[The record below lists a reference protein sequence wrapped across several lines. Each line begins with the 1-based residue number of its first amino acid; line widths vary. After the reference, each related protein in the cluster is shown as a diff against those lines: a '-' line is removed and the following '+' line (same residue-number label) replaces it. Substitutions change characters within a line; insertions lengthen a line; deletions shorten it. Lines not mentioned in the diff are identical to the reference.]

1 MSSAVRLDRTRAR
14 LETLACAGIDSFEF
28 REQALIE
35 LRRVIPHDYGMLWT
49 TDPATGF
56 FTSAMPNS
64 TVDDPD
70 MVYCRM
76 SHRNEFVEPDFNKF
90 RVLARLPRHV
100 GVLSQATGADL
111 GRSARYRTMLQP
123 LGFEHELRLALV
135 DSSMCWG
142 AVMLWRAADSP
153 DFTEDDQ
160 TAAAQLGPSLASGL
174 RVAMIVGAGET
185 GWTPDGPGL
194 ILLDD
199 GYAIRSMTPGAQR
212 WLAELDPSPLG
223 LPEPVVAVAASL
235 ANDASGSA
243 PTWLTPW
250 ARVRGRAG
258 RWIMIHGSR
267 TQHAEG
273 GEASTAIIIEE
284 AKAAEIAP
292 IIVSAYRLSER
303 EAEVTRLILHG
314 LSTKEIAA
322 EMYLSAYT
330 VQDYLKAIFDKV
342 GVRSR
347 RQLAARLYE
356 EHYWPSYGRGE
367 LHPDTTGAPTAFR
380 DDDGAETERP
390 RGE

>member
-1 MSSAVRLDRTRAR
+1 MTPAVSLDRTRAR
-14 LETLACAGIDSFEF
+14 LETIACAGDDSFEF
-28 REQALIE
+28 RAQALSE
-35 LRRVIPHDYGMLWT
+35 LREVIPHDYGMVWT

-90 RVLARLPRHV
+90 RVLARRPGHV
-100 GVLSQATGADL
+100 GVLSQATGGDL
-111 GRSARYRTMLQP
+111 DRSARYRTMLQP
-123 LGFEHELRLALV
+123 LGFKHELRAALV
-135 DSSMCWG
+135 DGSVCWG
-142 AVMLWRAADSP
+142 AAMLWRAADSP
-153 DFTEDDQ
+153 DFTEQDQ
-160 TAAAQLGPSLASGL
+160 TTAAQLGPTLASGL
-174 RVAMIVGAGET
+174 RVALIAGADKT
-185 GWTPDGPGL
+185 GWTSDGPGL

-199 GYAIRSMTPGAQR
+199 QYAIRSITPSAQR
-212 WLAELDPSPLG
+212 WLEELETSPLG
-223 LPEPVVAVAASL
+223 LPEPVLAVAASL
-235 ANDASGSA
+235 ATDPPEGARA
-243 PTWLTPW
+243 WLSPW
-250 ARVRGRAG
+250 ARVRGRSG

-267 TQHAEG
+267 TQDAGG

-330 VQDYLKAIFDKV
+330 VQDYLKSIFDKV

-356 EHYWPSYGRGE
+356 EHYWPNYGRGE
-367 LHPDTTGAPTAFR
+367 LHPDSTGAPAGFR
-380 DDDGAETERP
+380 G
-390 RGE
+390 

>member
-1 MSSAVRLDRTRAR
+1 MAAATRVSRTRAK
-14 LETLACAGIDSFEF
+14 LERLACAGVDSFEY
-28 REQALIE
+28 RDRALGE
-35 LRRVIPHDYGMLWT
+35 LRKLIPHDYGMLWT

-90 RVLARLPRHV
+90 RVLARQSRHV
-100 GVLSQATGADL
+100 GVLSDATGGDL

-123 LGFEHELRLALV
+123 LGFAHELRLAVV
-135 DSSMCWG
+135 DGSGCWG
-142 AVMLWRAADSP
+142 AAMLWRAADSP
-153 DFTEDDQ
+153 DFTEQDQ
-160 TAAAQLGPSLASGL
+160 TAAAQLGPTLASGL
-174 RVAMIVGAGET
+174 RVALVTGARET
-185 GWTPDGPGL
+185 GWTSEGPGL

-199 GYAIRSMTPGAQR
+199 SYAVQGITPSAQL
-212 WLAELDPSPLG
+212 WLQELDASPLG

-235 ANDASGSA
+235 ASPSPNSA
-243 PTWLTPW
+243 PAWLSPW
-250 ARVRGRAG
+250 ARVRGRSG

-267 TQHAEG
+267 TEDARG
-273 GEASTAIIIEE
+273 GETSTAIIIED
-284 AKAAEIAP
+284 AKPAEIAP

-303 EAEVTRLILHG
+303 EAEVTRRILQG

-322 EMYLSAYT
+322 EMFLSAYT
-330 VQDYLKAIFDKV
+330 VQDYLKSVFDKV

-356 EHYWPSYGRGE
+356 EHFWPNYGRGE
-367 LHPDTTGAPTAFR
+367 LHPDPTGAPAGFR
-380 DDDGAETERP
+380 A
-390 RGE
+390 

>member
-1 MSSAVRLDRTRAR
+1 MTPAVSLDRTRAR
-14 LETLACAGIDSFEF
+14 LETIACAGDDSFEF
-28 REQALIE
+28 RAQALSE
-35 LRRVIPHDYGMLWT
+35 LREVIPHDYGMVWT

-90 RVLARLPRHV
+90 RVLARRPGHV
-100 GVLSQATGADL
+100 GPAQSGNWRRPRPQRPLPHDAATAWL
-111 GRSARYRTMLQP
+111 QTRASGRF
-123 LGFEHELRLALV
+123 GGWFV
-135 DSSMCWG
+135 CWG
-142 AVMLWRAADSP
+142 AAMLWRAADSP
-153 DFTEDDQ
+153 DFTEQDQ
-160 TAAAQLGPSLASGL
+160 TTAAQLGPTLASGL
-174 RVAMIVGAGET
+174 RVALIAGADKT
-185 GWTPDGPGL
+185 GWTSDGPGL

-199 GYAIRSMTPGAQR
+199 QYAIRSITPSAQR
-212 WLAELDPSPLG
+212 WLGELKTSPLG
-223 LPEPVVAVAASL
+223 LPEPVLAVAASL
-235 ANDASGSA
+235 ASDPPGSA
-243 PTWLTPW
+243 PAWLSPW
-250 ARVRGRAG
+250 ARVRGRSG

-267 TQHAEG
+267 TQDAGG

-284 AKAAEIAP
+284 AKATEIAP

-303 EAEVTRLILHG
+303 ETEVTRLILHG

-330 VQDYLKAIFDKV
+330 VQDYLKSIFDKV

-356 EHYWPSYGRGE
+356 EHYWPNYGRGE
-367 LHPDTTGAPTAFR
+367 LHPDSTGAPAGFR
-380 DDDGAETERP
+380 G
-390 RGE
+390 